1 MLLGKLQPHEVLDDT
16 AGHLLGACAHPN
28 LASIIIKRHNVALT
42 KIYNCIALHSPL
54 NQFYTILDATDQH
67 SLPHG
72 VSSNRIAK
80 WILPQIPDEERLK
93 LRPDLMIFE
102 HLPSHIASSVDPN
115 RALLPYEIALFK
127 QLATVHV
134 FELGY
139 TSNLSLTQLRKLRQH
154 TLLVRH
160 LINEGWNVSVAN
172 TSFRPAPTVT
182 APLPQPQ
189 YVPIHHSPPPH
200 TPTTPNPP
208 TPTPPQLPHGQT
220 CTVMYYQTYLQVT
233 RPELYPPLD
242 TLFLATASELSLVFL
257 PNHTNPNPRPQ
268 PILVPLPP
276 AIRPRSP
283 PPQPTSA
290 SKRQRPEAYVP
301 DPTNPDPNASLSNR
315 IHIILLGTEGYLYRP
330 IDLILTSNLQIP
342 PSPANRLLAALHR
355 HAIYY
360 LHTLIRHRRA
370 LDFSPSDA
378 STPPPHHS
386 HDPP

>member
-54 NQFYTILDATDQH
+54 NQFYTILDATDEH
-67 SLPHG
+67 TLPHG

-80 WILPQIPDEERLK
+80 WILPQIHDDERRK

-115 RALLPYEIALFK
+115 NALLPYEIARFK
-127 QLATVHV
+127 QLAIVHV

-172 TSFRPAPTVT
+172 TSFRPTPTVT

-189 YVPIHHSPPPH
+189 YVPIHHPPPPY
-200 TPTTPNPP
+200 TPTTPNPLA
-208 TPTPPQLPHGQT
+208 PTPPQLPHGQT
-220 CTVMYYQTYLQVT
+220 CTVMFYQSFLRAT
-233 RPELYPPLD
+233 RPDLYPPLD
-242 TLFLATASELSLVFL
+242 PLLLATASDISLVL
-257 PNHTNPNPRPQ
+257 IPHPTLPQ
-268 PILVPLPP
+268 PIIVPRPPALLQPTCPPPPLP
-276 AIRPRSP
+276 
-283 PPQPTSA
+283 TST
-290 SKRQRPEAYVP
+290 SKRLRPEAFVSN
-301 DPTNPDPNASLSNR
+301 PTNSDPHAALSNR
-315 IHIILLGTEGYLYRP
+315 IHIIFLGTEGYLYRP